1 MRAVLLLCLFSLSLG
16 SPVADEAEEVMS
28 AEDLTNLLSN
38 LFNERDGREVEVY
51 EDQEEGLVASEE
63 DEAAKAMDN
72 EVEAA
77 TAEVEVRETD
87 PAEILKFN
95 SYVDAVLRR
104 MNAGIR
110 AKRMDPMVINLGGKK
125 KKHADSKKQKGH
137 RTKRALTIP
146 MNLEELE
153 DEDDEMVA
161 VEEEDEDEEGRSLK
175 EDEDQEEGR
184 KKKNRK
190 NGKGKKKEAE
200 DEDEDEEVDEV
211 EGRAK
216 KGKKNRKNKN
226 AAGKKKD
233 KKSKLTAEQKAA
245 KAAKKANKKSAKKD
259 ARKGDKKKKNNA
271 GKKGAKKNHNNK
283 KENNNKVAATRA
295 AKQHHNNHKNNK
307 NNKGKSKSSKS
318 SSSSGLGEGKV
329 HGSLSGIATLR
340 RAGDV
345 EIYNIGSDQKKLKTE
360 FTVGPLQLQVSKTH
374 GHGSSRSEKTA
385 KATTQNLEGK
395 MVIKVKADGKAFV
408 KSVFFKPPEKVNVKG
423 SLVPQRARSDAF
435 LKRSINLVR
444 PLAAQRLLKIAR
456 FTMKTPATTR
466 A

>member
-1 MRAVLLLCLFSLSLG
+1 M
-16 SPVADEAEEVMS
+16 
-28 AEDLTNLLSN
+28 
-38 LFNERDGREVEVY
+38 
-51 EDQEEGLVASEE
+51 
-63 DEAAKAMDN
+63 
-72 EVEAA
+72 VEA
-77 TAEVEVRETD
+77 
-87 PAEILKFN
+87 
-95 SYVDAVLRR
+95 
-104 MNAGIR
+104 
-110 AKRMDPMVINLGGKK
+110 
-125 KKHADSKKQKGH
+125 
-137 RTKRALTIP
+137 RTG
-146 MNLEELE
+146 N
-153 DEDDEMVA
+153 
-161 VEEEDEDEEGRSLK
+161 
-175 EDEDQEEGR
+175 
-184 KKKNRK
+184 
-190 NGKGKKKEAE
+190 
-200 DEDEDEEVDEV
+200 
-211 EGRAK
+211 
-216 KGKKNRKNKN
+216 
-226 AAGKKKD
+226 
-233 KKSKLTAEQKAA
+233 
-245 KAAKKANKKSAKKD
+245 
-259 ARKGDKKKKNNA
+259 KKKKNNA
-271 GKKGAKKNHNNK
+271 GKKGAKKNH
-283 KENNNKVAATRA
+283 
-295 AKQHHNNHKNNK
+295 

-345 EIYNIGSDQKKLKTE
+345 EIYHIGSDQKKLKTE

>member
-1 MRAVLLLCLFSLSLG
+1 M
-16 SPVADEAEEVMS
+16 
-28 AEDLTNLLSN
+28 
-38 LFNERDGREVEVY
+38 
-51 EDQEEGLVASEE
+51 
-63 DEAAKAMDN
+63 
-72 EVEAA
+72 
-77 TAEVEVRETD
+77 
-87 PAEILKFN
+87 
-95 SYVDAVLRR
+95 
-104 MNAGIR
+104 
-110 AKRMDPMVINLGGKK
+110 
-125 KKHADSKKQKGH
+125 
-137 RTKRALTIP
+137 
-146 MNLEELE
+146 
-153 DEDDEMVA
+153 
-161 VEEEDEDEEGRSLK
+161 
-175 EDEDQEEGR
+175 
-184 KKKNRK
+184 
-190 NGKGKKKEAE
+190 
-200 DEDEDEEVDEV
+200 
-211 EGRAK
+211 
-216 KGKKNRKNKN
+216 GKKNRKNKN
-226 AAGKKKD
+226 

-271 GKKGAKKNHNNK
+271 GKKGTKK
-283 KENNNKVAATRA
+283 NNNKVAATRA

-307 NNKGKSKSSKS
+307 GKSKSSKS
-318 SSSSGLGEGKV
+318 SSSSNSGLGEGKV

>member
-1 MRAVLLLCLFSLSLG
+1 
-16 SPVADEAEEVMS
+16 MS

-38 LFNERDGREVEVY
+38 LFNERNGREVEVD

-125 KKHADSKKQKGH
+125 KKHADSKKHKGH

-146 MNLEELE
+146 MNFDELE

-161 VEEEDEDEEGRSLK
+161 VEEEDEEGRSLK

-226 AAGKKKD
+226 

-271 GKKGAKKNHNNK
+271 GKKGTKKNHNNK

-307 NNKGKSKSSKS
+307 GKSKSSKS
-318 SSSSGLGEGKV
+318 SSSSNSGLGEGKV

>member
-1 MRAVLLLCLFSLSLG
+1 MG
-16 SPVADEAEEVMS
+16 
-28 AEDLTNLLSN
+28 
-38 LFNERDGREVEVY
+38 
-51 EDQEEGLVASEE
+51 
-63 DEAAKAMDN
+63 
-72 EVEAA
+72 
-77 TAEVEVRETD
+77 
-87 PAEILKFN
+87 
-95 SYVDAVLRR
+95 
-104 MNAGIR
+104 
-110 AKRMDPMVINLGGKK
+110 
-125 KKHADSKKQKGH
+125 
-137 RTKRALTIP
+137 
-146 MNLEELE
+146 
-153 DEDDEMVA
+153 
-161 VEEEDEDEEGRSLK
+161 SLK

-318 SSSSGLGEGKV
+318 SSSSSGLGEGKV

>member
-38 LFNERDGREVEVY
+38 LFNERNGREVEVD

-125 KKHADSKKQKGH
+125 KKHADSKKHKGH
-137 RTKRALTIP
+137 RTKRALTVP
-146 MNLEELE
+146 MNLDELE
-153 DEDDEMVA
+153 DEDDGMVA
-161 VEEEDEDEEGRSLK
+161 VEEEDEEGRSLK

-226 AAGKKKD
+226 

-259 ARKGDKKKKNNA
+259 ARKGGKKNKNNA
-271 GKKGAKKNHNNK
+271 GKKGTKKNHNNK

-307 NNKGKSKSSKS
+307 GKSKSSKS
-318 SSSSGLGEGKV
+318 SSSSNSGLGEGKV